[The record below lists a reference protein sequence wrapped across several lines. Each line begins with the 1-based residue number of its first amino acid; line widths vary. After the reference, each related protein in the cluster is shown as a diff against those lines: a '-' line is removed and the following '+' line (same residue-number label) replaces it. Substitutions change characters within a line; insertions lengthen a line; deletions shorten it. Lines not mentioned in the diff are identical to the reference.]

1 MINIEL
7 ECGSCTS
14 TFSVSMTDDTY
25 QDTAWLMAQR
35 FMNAHAVSCD
45 YATPMGIV
53 VSTDEDDAEQ
63 SD

>member
-1 MINIEL
+1 MLSIEM
-7 ECGSCTS
+7 ECGVCAAA
-14 TFSVSMTDDTY
+14 FSISMTEDDF

-35 FMNAHAVSCD
+35 YMNAHALSCN
-45 YATPMGIV
+45 YATPMPG